1 MAIYSRGDTGS
12 TLPATQESTPIA
24 SRDLGT
30 IIVKSMETIAES
42 LADDDVPV
50 HYKDIEKAVTVGVNK
65 SDLVKKGMK
74 GGEVASGG
82 KADAALAAKYEQE
95 KYIKWQEY
103 QRKLQRQDELDR
115 QRKKAQEERDW
126 KETQAKVQAGFNS
139 VVTSLDNPLKTMSNF
154 IDKTVKDFSSG
165 FLKGFKDARTGN
177 KENNSNG
184 TQGTVSSSPE
194 VATINTQLTELAELI
209 EDNFDEIKPAQQ
221 QTVENLEDLVTDNK
235 DDNNDNGNKDNK
247 QEKDKREAEK
257 ADEKKDR
264 DKQLNATQSIGYVVG
279 TIVGKFAGL
288 AALLGSVVV
297 IGSQIWMWLKGKLY
311 TWLAEMPV
319 KRDIAIAEIRS
330 NVETIPKKLQ
340 LAGERIMSQIHFPG
354 FSFGGI
360 SSEEKDELKGLK
372 KDKELSQYRTALEMA
387 QQKGD
392 KELFSLA
399 GAESLKKKDYDL
411 STDERVEKYRQDYLA
426 AIRKKY
432 KGESEED
439 LNSRLLAANTAFD
452 AKLDIKRGYENKARE
467 TLTNAS
473 PELIAKAERYEDLL
487 ARSKKSPMSDAEY
500 ERRGKALELEQ
511 ENRKLELVGESISK
525 RVSKGTLTE
534 FQAETFE
541 KEGYK
546 GTVDNVLQQYQDNTG
561 KKFTFAQSTP
571 QERWINEKFEPW
583 KQGYKD
589 WGHDMQL
596 DLNIDTTH
604 NKDNPLNSN
613 SSNR

>member
-139 VVTSLDNPLKTMSNF
+139 VVTSLDNPLKTMSNL

-165 FLKGFKDARTGN
+165 FLQGFKDARSGSKTD
-177 KENNSNG
+177 KNNTS
-184 TQGTVSSSPE
+184 QGTVSSSPE
-194 VATINTQLTELAELI
+194 VATINTQLTDLTELI
-209 EDNFDEIKPAQQ
+209 EDNFDEIKSAQQ
-221 QTVENLEDLVTDNK
+221 ENIENLKELIN
-235 DDNNDNGNKDNK
+235 DDKTGK
-247 QEKDKREAEK
+247 QEKDKQEAEK

-279 TIVGKFAGL
+279 SIVGKFAGL

-372 KDKELSQYRTALEMA
+372 KDKELSQYRTALEKA

-411 STDERVEKYRQDYLA
+411 STDEGVEKYRQDYLS

-439 LNSRLLAANTAFD
+439 LNSRLLAANSAFD
-452 AKLDIKRGYENKARE
+452 AKLDIKRNYENDARE
-467 TLTNAS
+467 ILNNAS
-473 PELIAKAERYEDLL
+473 PELVAKAERYEDLL
-487 ARSKKSPMSDAEY
+487 ARSKKGPMSDSEY
-500 ERRGKALELEQ
+500 ERRQENLILEQ
-511 ENRKLELVGESISK
+511 ENRKSELVGEAISK
-525 RVSKGTLTE
+525 RVSEGTLTA
-534 FQAETFE
+534 FQAETFG
-541 KEGYK
+541 KEGYQ
-546 GTVDNVLQQYQDNTG
+546 GAIDNVLQQYQDNNG
-561 KKFTFAQSTP
+561 KAFTFAKATD
-571 QERWINEKFEPW
+571 QERWVNEKYEPW
-583 KQGYKD
+583 KQAYKD
-589 WGHDMQL
+589 FAHDMQL